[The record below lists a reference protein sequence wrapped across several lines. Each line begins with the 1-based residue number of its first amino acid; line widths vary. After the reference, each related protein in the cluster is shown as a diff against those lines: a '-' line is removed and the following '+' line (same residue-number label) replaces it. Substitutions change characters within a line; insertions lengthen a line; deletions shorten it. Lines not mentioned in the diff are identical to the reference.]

1 MARFCCEGNS
11 RSCQL
16 NHWPLNGPAWSS
28 STIGVPR
35 YWDIL
40 HFTVLVCVLVYHSPK
55 YLFLLRAYI
64 TRSMC
69 EVRIVYRDLSN
80 LLDVSSCDPP
90 LSLSPLSSFLVLV
103 PRLEISIICNG
114 QHHSRQ
120 HKTQESHQVS
130 NYLNISGEKY
140 TRKTEQRYKIFYIGS
155 I

>member
-1 MARFCCEGNS
+1 MFLCILVTFVPSFIFSNEHFFLLLLNTTTVEIVEELSRIILLDFCGEVLLWGDLEELS
-11 RSCQL
+11 TEPL
-16 NHWPLNGPAWSS
+16 ATEWPWSS

-40 HFTVLVCVLVYHSPK
+40 QFTVLVCILVYHSPK

-90 LSLSPLSSFLVLV
+90 LALSSFFF
-103 PRLEISIICNG
+103 PRSCPPAGNI
-114 QHHSRQ
+114 
-120 HKTQESHQVS
+120 
-130 NYLNISGEKY
+130 NYL
-140 TRKTEQRYKIFYIGS
+140 
-155 I
+155 